1 MKYPSSRY
9 AILLA
14 ALLLMPALPACTPVK
29 AYQRGTLAGP
39 TMQFQLDGYA
49 EGQIRSM
56 REILE
61 AGTLSG
67 GGPGGGGGGCGCK

>member
-1 MKYPSSRY
+1 MYRTRT
-9 AILLA
+9 LLA
-14 ALLLMPALPACTPVK
+14 ALIGLSLSAGLAACTPVK

-39 TMQFQLDGYA
+39 TMQFQLDAYA

-67 GGPGGGGGGCGCK
+67 GGPGGAGGGCGCK